1 MNSLVTQ
8 LLLSIGLPAAC
19 GIGVAL
25 FAKFLPTD
33 KIAKEKIV
41 PSAQFCAMAVHK
53 TIGRWLKPVDEAKI
67 ENGIF
72 ITLATWMDCW
82 IHSFMDELKKQQLN
96 S

>member
-1 MNSLVTQ
+1 MSPLITQ

-33 KIAKEKIV
+33 KIAKEKIA
-41 PSAQFCAMAVHK
+41 PSAEFVAVAVHK

-72 ITLATWMDCW
+72 MTLAAWADCW
-82 IHSFMDELKKQQLN
+82 IHSFQAKLKELQLN